1 MAYENIPAENAPAL
15 APVWAFTVDMER
27 ATIDDLE
34 IFDPEVK
41 TGTGVMLEFLD
52 RVVTNVKRDDE
63 SLGPK
68 VRGHGIPYPEL
79 RKVFEQVGA
88 AMREQNNA
96 KN

>member
-1 MAYENIPAENAPAL
+1 MPYDNIPAENAPAL
-15 APVWAFTVDMER
+15 PPVWDFTVDMER

-52 RVVTNVKRDDE
+52 RVVINVKRDGE
-63 SLGPK
+63 SLGSK

-79 RKVFEQVGA
+79 RKIFEQVGA
-88 AMREQNNA
+88 AMREQNHA